1 MQIQILHIK
10 LRKDIIDHRKWCMK
24 LRKDNI
30 GYRKEIMELCKMIMQ
45 LRICIMEEWKGN
57 RVMFTF
63 RRILVKGLSTFDKRV

>member
-1 MQIQILHIK
+1 
-10 LRKDIIDHRKWCMK
+10 MK